1 MDIAGGGGGEE
12 EVISMPISTS
22 IPAISDSSRLRLLAA
37 ASTPDGKPPEKGSEG
52 RKTVRYRECQKNH
65 AANLGGHVLDGCG
78 EFMPGGE
85 EGTPESLR
93 CAACECHRNF
103 HRREVE
109 GEEAQTACDVC
120 YHKRLVSGSNL
131 LPLSFPPPTIGVLGR
146 ALPQIIAAAPVNNNN
161 MKHSPAFVPSPESE
175 EQADGNLP
183 SGKKR
188 FRTKF
193 THEQKERMLAFAQ
206 RVGWRLQKHEEA
218 AVQSFCQEVGV
229 RRHVL
234 KVWMHNN
241 KHAMATKP
249 HADNNNHNN
258 DNTAAANSSSNN
270 STP

>member
-1 MDIAGGGGGEE
+1 MDIPGGEE

-22 IPAISDSSRLRLLAA
+22 LTAVSDSSRLRLLAA

-65 AANLGGHVLDGCG
+65 AANLGGHVMDGCG
-78 EFMPGGE
+78 EFMPSGE

-120 YHKRLVSGSNL
+120 YHKGLVSGSNL
-131 LPLSFPPPTIGVLGR
+131 IPLSFPPPVIGVLGR

-161 MKHSPAFVPSPESE
+161 MRSSPAFAPSPESE

-229 RRHVL
+229 KRHVL